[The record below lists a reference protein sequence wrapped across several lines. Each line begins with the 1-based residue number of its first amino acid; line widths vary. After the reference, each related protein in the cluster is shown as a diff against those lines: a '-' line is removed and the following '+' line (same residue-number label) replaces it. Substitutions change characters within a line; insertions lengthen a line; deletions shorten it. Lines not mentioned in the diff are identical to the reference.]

1 MAQAIALT
9 GILIDTYEPVLIM
22 VQLGAEATLLPT
34 KPDINPPVLATFC
47 GSEEYQARPRIL
59 FYGLFLR
66 SIILETTLMSF
77 IDTTM

>member
-1 MAQAIALT
+1 
-9 GILIDTYEPVLIM
+9 M
-22 VQLGAEATLLPT
+22 VQLGAEASLLPT

-59 FYGLFLR
+59 FYGLFL
-66 SIILETTLMSF
+66 SIILETTLMSL